1 MLTLR
6 DVGCA
11 RGHGHDA
18 FTVRVERLEIA
29 RAETIAITGASGSG
43 KSTLLE
49 MLALVLRPEVNGCF
63 DWRSKHP
70 SHEPQDIGALWRRD
84 AFHELTRIRA
94 RRIGF
99 VLQTGG
105 LLPYLDVRSNIE
117 LSRRIERLSWRNSPV
132 PRLIETLGL
141 TRLSRNM
148 PHQLSVGERQ
158 RVSIARA
165 MAHEPEL
172 LLADEPTA
180 ALDPELA
187 DQVIELMLD
196 LVARTE
202 TTAVIVTH
210 DRDRVRARVDREV
223 TASAITGGEGRGS
236 RFGVSG

>member
-6 DVGCA
+6 NVACV
-11 RGHGHDA
+11 RGKGDDA
-18 FTVRVERLEIA
+18 FSVWVEHLEIA
-29 RAETIAITGASGSG
+29 RGETLAITGESGSG

-49 MLALVLRPEVNGCF
+49 LLALVLRPTVCGDFEWESRRQGDKF
-63 DWRSKHP
+63 
-70 SHEPQDIGALWRRD
+70 QDIGGLWRRD
-84 AFHELTRIRA
+84 ALHELTRIRA
-94 RRIGF
+94 CRIGF

-105 LLPYLDVRSNIE
+105 LLPFLDVRSNIE
-117 LSRRIERLSWRNSPV
+117 LSRVIERLPSRNSPV
-132 PRLIETLGL
+132 PGLIQALGLSRLIKK
-141 TRLSRNM
+141 M

-187 DQVIELMLD
+187 DQVIGLMLD
-196 LVARTE
+196 LVARAE

-210 DRDRVRARVDREV
+210 DRERIRARVDREV
-223 TASAITGGEGRGS
+223 TARMVTDTEGRGS
-236 RFGVSG
+236 CFGVTT